1 MAKRAGGR
9 RAERCA
15 RVWMCV
21 WMYTFVEETDDPLL
35 EEHLRRV
42 ILLEKWNIAEF
53 AYDAFVTRVHEP
65 DRVNVILHAQE
76 RSAIQCEI
84 VVLSDFESSERNHH
98 ARGTASKVPTRRKGA
113 PAA

>member
-65 DRVNVILHAQE
+65 DRVNVTWHAAKKP
-76 RSAIQCEI
+76 RNDSAPGP
-84 VVLSDFESSERNHH
+84 VAHRMWYKKVYSSRW
-98 ARGTASKVPTRRKGA
+98 ATRPLA
-113 PAA
+113 